1 MRDCSI
7 HGNLA
12 FKSVFQEEK
21 MIKKKKKLGK
31 TWRERLT
38 GLTRQT
44 AAQL

>member
-21 MIKKKKKLGK
+21 MIFFLKLGK
-31 TWRERLT
+31 TWRQRLT